1 MTRILSLNIGGYD
14 ERHGPWSARRPLVA
28 AVLAEQRPDLVALQA
43 VARDP
48 AIEGGSDQASQLA
61 RDVGGYE
68 VVYRPAAADADGR
81 ELGLALLSPAPAL
94 AVHVR
99 PLTRRDGDDDP
110 FDRVLLH
117 CVFAWPRG
125 PLHVLCAHLSWT
137 EAQARD
143 NVGELLGYLAA
154 VPGPRLLLGDF
165 NQTPTSDALARLL
178 RAGLVDA
185 WAALRPDL
193 PGHTFYEHGALRK
206 RIDYLLLDRG
216 LASRLCDVSLVL
228 DGPGERRASD
238 HAGLLARLASGD
250 ERADVSESTDQGLGQ
265 PAPR

>member
-1 MTRILSLNIGGYD
+1 MTRILSLNIGGHD
-14 ERHGPWSARRPLVA
+14 DRHGPWSARRPLVA
-28 AVLAEQRPDLVALQA
+28 AMLAEQRPDLVALQA

-48 AIEGGSDQASQLA
+48 AIEGGCDQASQLA

-68 VVYRPAAADADGR
+68 VVYRSAGPGAHGR
-81 ELGLALLSPAPAL
+81 ELGLALLSRAPAL

-99 PLTRRDGDDDP
+99 PLTRRRDDDDP
-110 FDRVLLH
+110 FDRLLLH
-117 CVFAWPRG
+117 GVFPWPRG

-143 NVGELLGYLAA
+143 NVDEVLAYLAA

-185 WAALRPDL
+185 WAAQRPDV
-193 PGHTFYEHGALRK
+193 PGHTFYERGALRK

-216 LASRLCDVSLVL
+216 LAPRLCDVSLVL

-238 HAGLLARLASGD
+238 HAGVLARLAGGD
-250 ERADVSESTDQGLGQ
+250 ERADAAPSTDQGHG
-265 PAPR
+265 PSATR